1 MKTILTLIERTGGLE
16 ALKEK
21 PIRVGSGGYMPLTI
35 ESVGVGPRGFPLVSV
50 THYFEQN
57 GDLMSD
63 PDMTFEVA
71 GGKMFPVSF
80 RQDSLGVHKVAVFQE
95 DGKTFSRPGLQKDL
109 GVFARQWDRNLKA
122 QGFLGGIM
130 S

>member
-1 MKTILTLIERTGGLE
+1 MTL
-16 ALKEK
+16 
-21 PIRVGSGGYMPLTI
+21 
-35 ESVGVGPRGFPLVSV
+35 
-50 THYFEQN
+50 
-57 GDLMSD
+57 
-63 PDMTFEVA
+63 EVA